1 MAVAQKRINPL
12 NVVKDSLLNIILIT
26 STLAIVLILTPLVL
40 LYWLALLA
48 IGNVKAIGYLST
60 GNRLLKTGKADM
72 LKVDTAIQQLLG
84 IDESGRK
91 DSIAWVREKQR
102 RSVANQLITLRRK
115 SFPNEKIKYFN

>member
-26 STLAIVLILTPLVL
+26 STLAIVLILTPFVL

-91 DSIAWVREKQR
+91 DSIAWVREKRR
-102 RSVANQLITLRRK
+102 RSVASELMTLRRK
-115 SFPNEKIKYFN
+115 SFPNEKIKYFS